1 MVLSARPLGGICAT
15 KRNHTSGKIR
25 EISMASRHK
34 VVLVG
39 IGRMGRNH
47 FRVLSDNPRIELVAV
62 IDPSTVR
69 PDVRAS
75 IPDHIKTFADLE
87 VLASLDFEGL
97 VVATPTQT
105 HYEVVKKLLPLKRPI
120 LVEKPICSTEEQGL
134 ELMRLADSLGTPL
147 VVGHVERHNPAI
159 KKLRE
164 VVASGIV
171 GTPIHCSVTR
181 VGGYPENVQQG
192 NNVLLDL
199 AVHDLDV
206 LQMIFG
212 QFEYQSSI
220 VHSTVKEG
228 IYDTAQ
234 IVGMCEGGVSA
245 DIHVNWITPTKIRAI
260 RLTGTLGVCFA
271 DYMLQTCT
279 MMGGNLLKKEQDAY
293 YSYQELIELYRGSD
307 KIEFGVTHQEPLRA
321 QLEQYINVLQ
331 GKPHTL
337 CSAKDASRVV
347 RLAEQSLE
355 QARKMIVARTPVNSD
370 LRVVKRAVGA

>member
-1 MVLSARPLGGICAT
+1 MS
-15 KRNHTSGKIR
+15 N
-25 EISMASRHK
+25 RHK
-34 VVLVG
+34 IVLIG
-39 IGRMGRNH
+39 LGRMGRNH
-47 FRVLSDNPRIELVAV
+47 YRVLVDNPKVELVAIV
-62 IDPSTVR
+62 DPTTVR
-69 PDVRAS
+69 SEVRAS
-75 IPDHIKTFADLE
+75 IPAHIQTLSGLHE
-87 VLASLDFEGL
+87 LSTIDFDAL

-105 HYEVVKKLLPLKRPI
+105 HFKVVKELLAFRRPI
-120 LVEKPICSTEEQGL
+120 LVEKPICSSEAQGL
-134 ELMRLADSLGTPL
+134 ELMRLAEEQGTPL

-181 VGGYPENVQQG
+181 VGGYPENVQEG

-212 QFEYQSSI
+212 SFEFQSSI

-228 IYDTAQ
+228 IFDTAQ

-260 RLTGTLGVCFA
+260 RLTGTLGVCFV
-271 DYMLQTCT
+271 DYMLQTCS
-279 MMGGNLLKKEQDAY
+279 MMGGNLLKQGPDAY
-293 YSYQELIELYRGSD
+293 YSYNDLIELYRGSD
-307 KIEFGVTHQEPLRA
+307 KIEFGVTRQEPLRV
-321 QLEQYINVLQ
+321 QLEQFVYVLE

-347 RLAEQSLE
+347 RIAEQSLTE
-355 QARKMIVARTPVNSD
+355 ARKMVTSRASANSD
-370 LRVVKRAVGA
+370 REVSKQVVGE

>member
-1 MVLSARPLGGICAT
+1 MT
-15 KRNHTSGKIR
+15 N
-25 EISMASRHK
+25 RHK

-39 IGRMGRNH
+39 VGRMGRNH
-47 FRVLSDNPRIELVAV
+47 FRVLADSLRVELVAV

-69 PDVRAS
+69 PEVRAT
-75 IPDHIKTFADLE
+75 IPAHIKTFAELGALSSLE
-87 VLASLDFEGL
+87 FDGI

-105 HYEVVKKLLPLKRPI
+105 HYEVVKKLIAFKRPI
-120 LVEKPICSTEEQGL
+120 LVEKPICSTEAQGL
-134 ELMRLADSLGTPL
+134 ELMRLAEEHGTPL

-181 VGGYPENVQQG
+181 VGGYPENVQEG

-212 QFEYQSSI
+212 QFEFQSSI

-228 IYDTAQ
+228 IFDTAQ

-271 DYMLQTCT
+271 DYMLQTCS
-279 MMGGNLLKKEQDAY
+279 MMGGNLLKKGPDSY

-307 KIEFGVTHQEPLRA
+307 KIDFGVTHQEPLKA
-321 QLEQYINVLQ
+321 QLEQFINVLD

-347 RLAEQSLE
+347 RLAEQSLQE
-355 QARKMIVARTPVNSD
+355 ARKIVAARVVANSD
-370 LRVVKRAVGA
+370 VRLIKKAVGE

>member
-1 MVLSARPLGGICAT
+1 MT
-15 KRNHTSGKIR
+15 N
-25 EISMASRHK
+25 RHRL
-34 VVLVG
+34 VLVG

-47 FRVLSDNPRIELVAV
+47 FRVLIDNPKVELVAV
-62 IDPSTVR
+62 IDPSTSR
-69 PDVRAS
+69 ADVRAV
-75 IPDHIKTFADLE
+75 IPDRIKTFTELDVLSSLE
-87 VLASLDFEGL
+87 FDGI

-105 HYEVVKKLLPLKRPI
+105 HYEVVKKLLALKRPI
-120 LVEKPICSTEEQGL
+120 LVEKPICSTEAQGM
-134 ELMRLADSLGTPL
+134 ELMRLAEAQGTPL
-147 VVGHVERHNPAI
+147 LVGHVERHNPAI

-181 VGGYPENVQQG
+181 VGGYPENVQEG

-212 QFEYQSSI
+212 QFEFQSSI

-234 IVGMCEGGVSA
+234 IVGMCESGVSA
-245 DIHVNWITPTKIRAI
+245 DIHVNWITPTKIRAV

-271 DYMLQTCT
+271 DYMLQTCS
-279 MMGGNLLKKEQDAY
+279 MMGGNLLKKGPDSY

-307 KIEFGVTHQEPLRA
+307 KIEFGVNHQEPLRV
-321 QLEQYINVLQ
+321 QLEQFVNVLEN
-331 GKPHTL
+331 KPHTL

-347 RLAEQSLE
+347 RIAEQSLE
-355 QARKMIVARTPVNSD
+355 QARKMVVARVPANVDGYSM
-370 LRVVKRAVGA
+370 KQAVGA

>member
-1 MVLSARPLGGICAT
+1 
-15 KRNHTSGKIR
+15 
-25 EISMASRHK
+25 MANRHK

-47 FRVLSDNPRIELVAV
+47 FRVLSDNPKVELVAV

-69 PDVRAS
+69 PDVRAG
-75 IPDHIKTFADLE
+75 IPDHIHTFSELDALSTLE
-87 VLASLDFEGL
+87 CDGI

-105 HYEVVKKLLPLKRPI
+105 HYEVVKKLLQLKRAI
-120 LVEKPICSTEEQGL
+120 LVEKPICSSEAEGL
-134 ELMRLADSLGTPL
+134 ELMRLAERYGTPL

-181 VGGYPENVQQG
+181 VGGYPENVQEG

-212 QFEYQSSI
+212 QFEFQSSV

-228 IYDTAQ
+228 IFDTAQ
-234 IVGMCEGGVSA
+234 IMGMCEGGVSA

-271 DYMLQTCT
+271 DYMLQTCS
-279 MMGGNLLKKEQDAY
+279 MMGGNLLKKGQDSY

-307 KIEFGVTHQEPLRA
+307 KIEFGVTHQEPLRV
-321 QLEQYINVLQ
+321 QLEQFVNVLE

-347 RLAEQSLE
+347 RLAEQSLT
-355 QARKMIVARTPVNSD
+355 QARKMVVARTPANADV
-370 LRVVKRAVGA
+370 RFMKRAVGE